1 MYKLIITEKP
11 SVASAISAALGA
23 NVRGDGCI
31 HGSDLI
37 VSWCYGHLVELA
49 VPAAYDE
56 KLGKWRREDLP
67 ILPEPW
73 KTTVMRDKRQQ
84 FEILR
89 ALMQRADVGEVV
101 NACDAGREG
110 ELIFRL
116 VYEKAGCTKPVK
128 RLWLSSM
135 EPDEIRRAFRNMRPG
150 TDYDRLYAA
159 ALCRAK
165 ADWLVGMNATR
176 LMSLVYHRTLN
187 VGRVVSPT
195 LALLVERK
203 REIEEFKPETFFTV
217 AVNCGGVSLY
227 SERISDK
234 SEADALADICTGELH
249 VAKVE
254 RREKRENP
262 PSLYDLTTLQR
273 EANRELGF
281 TAQQTLDYL
290 QSLYEKRLV
299 TYPRTDSRFLTDGM
313 AATVPELVSVA
324 AKLLDVNAPARV
336 NAEQVCDSSKVTD
349 HHAIVPTPSAGSANL
364 AVLPEGEAAVLR
376 LVCFQLLSAV
386 AEPFVYAE
394 TTVEAEC
401 ACHTFKARGKA
412 VIDLGWHAYKGAPEW
427 TALPE
432 LAEGASLNID
442 AATVK
447 EGKTSP
453 PAVYTE
459 DTLLSA
465 MEHAGRAPAKPTGF
479 AGKGGAVERASFSP
493 EGGNERCVAC
503 DDAEAPSDAERRGLG
518 TPATRASTIEK
529 LVNGGFAAR
538 IKGKLVPTDTGAS
551 LVAVLPEALRSPLL
565 TAEWESRLKQIERG
579 ELDADTFLADIEHMV
594 SGLVSDYTPVAEA
607 SVLFPTG
614 RAVVGQCPRCGG
626 VVSEAKN
633 GYFCE
638 SLDCKFGLWR
648 DNKFLAAKRISLT
661 RALAAELLSKGRAH
675 LDEIYS
681 QRTDKYY
688 PGDLIL
694 HDNGERATY
703 YLSFKGG
710 KK

>member
-1 MYKLIITEKP
+1 MNTQTLIITEKP
-11 SVASAISAALGA
+11 SVARAIAAALGA

-31 HGSDLI
+31 HGNNLI
-37 VSWCYGHLVELA
+37 VSWCYGHLIELA
-49 VPAAYDE
+49 TPATYDE

-67 ILPEPW
+67 ILPEQW

-89 ALMQRADVGEVV
+89 GLMQRSDVGEVV

-116 VYEKAGCTKPVK
+116 VYEKGGCDKPMK

-135 EPDEIRRAFRNMRPG
+135 EPDEIRKAYANLRPG
-150 TDYDRLYAA
+150 AEYDNLYAA

-203 REIEEFKPETFFTV
+203 REIEEFQPETFYTV
-217 AVNCGGVSLY
+217 AVNCGGVSLS
-227 SERISDK
+227 SERINAHD
-234 SEADALADICTGELH
+234 EADALASACNGE
-249 VAKVE
+249 VRITRVE

-290 QSLYEKRLV
+290 QSLYEKRFV
-299 TYPRTDSRFLTDGM
+299 TYPRTDSRYLTDGM

-324 AKLLDVNAPARV
+324 AKLLDVDAPARV

-349 HHAIVPTPSAGSANL
+349 HHAVVPTASAASANL
-364 AVLPEGEAAVLR
+364 ATLPEGEASVLR
-376 LVCFQLLSAV
+376 LVCRQLLCAV
-386 AEPFVYAE
+386 SEPFTYAE

-401 ACHTFKARGKA
+401 GGHTFKARGKTI
-412 VIDLGWHAYKGAPEW
+412 IDLGWREYKSAPDW
-427 TALPE
+427 TPLPE
-432 LAEGASLNID
+432 LAEGASIRID

-447 EGKTSP
+447 EGKTTP
-453 PAVYTE
+453 PAAYTE
-459 DTLLSA
+459 DTLLAA
-465 MEHAGRAPAKPTGF
+465 MERAGAKDAP
-479 AGKGGAVERASFSP
+479 E
-493 EGGNERCVAC
+493 
-503 DDAEAPSDAERRGLG
+503 DAERSGLG
-518 TPATRASTIEK
+518 TPATRAATIEK
-529 LVNGGFAAR
+529 LVNGGFAER
-538 IKGKLVPTDTGAS
+538 VKGKLVPTDVGKS
-551 LVAVLPEALRSPLL
+551 LVTVLPDALRSPLL

-579 ELDADTFLADIEHMV
+579 ELDADAFIADIEHMV
-594 SGLVSDYTPVAEA
+594 SGLVSDYVPIAEA

-648 DNKFLAAKRISLT
+648 DNKFLSAKRISLT
-661 RALAAELLSKGRAH
+661 RTLAAELLSKGRAH

-710 KK
+710 KS

>member
-1 MYKLIITEKP
+1 MNTQTLIITEKP
-11 SVASAISAALGA
+11 SVARAIAAALGA

-31 HGSDLI
+31 HGNNLI

-56 KLGKWRREDLP
+56 KLSKWRREDLP

-73 KTTVMRDKRQQ
+73 KISVMRDKRTQ

-89 ALMQRADVGEVV
+89 GLMQRTDVGEVV

-116 VYEKAGCTKPVK
+116 VYEKAGCTKSVK

-135 EPDEIRRAFRNMRPG
+135 EPDEIRKAYANMRPG
-150 TDYDRLYAA
+150 AEYDNLYAA

-195 LALLVERK
+195 LSLLVERK
-203 REIEEFKPETFFTV
+203 REIEEFKPETFYTV
-217 AVNCGGVSLY
+217 AVNCGGVSLS

-262 PSLYDLTTLQR
+262 PALYDLTTLQR

-290 QSLYEKRLV
+290 QALYEKRLV

-313 AATVPELVSVA
+313 VAMVPELVSA
-324 AKLLDVNAPARV
+324 TAKLLDVEAPATV
-336 NAEQVCDSSKVTD
+336 NAAQVGDSSRVTD
-349 HHAIVPTPSAGSANL
+349 HHAVVPTASAASANL
-364 AVLPEGEAAVLR
+364 ATLPEGEAAVLR
-376 LVCFQLLSAV
+376 LVCRQLLRAV
-386 AEPFVYAE
+386 SEPFTYAE
-394 TTVEAEC
+394 TMVEAEC
-401 ACHTFKARGKA
+401 GGHTFRTRGKTI
-412 VIDLGWHAYKGAPEW
+412 IDLGWREYKGAPEW
-427 TALPE
+427 SPLPE
-432 LAEGASLNID
+432 FTEGASIKID

-453 PAVYTE
+453 PAAYTE

-465 MEHAGRAPAKPTGF
+465 MENAGAKE
-479 AGKGGAVERASFSP
+479 V
-493 EGGNERCVAC
+493 
-503 DDAEAPSDAERRGLG
+503 PSDAERHGLG
-518 TPATRASTIEK
+518 TPATRAATIEK
-529 LVNGGFAAR
+529 LVNGGFAER
-538 IKGKLVPTDTGAS
+538 VKGKLIPTSAGTS
-551 LVAVLPEALRSPLL
+551 LVTVLPEALRSPLL
-565 TAEWESRLKQIERG
+565 TAEWECRLEQIERG
-579 ELDADTFLADIEHMV
+579 ELDADSFISDIEHMV
-594 SGLVSDYTPVAEA
+594 SGLVSDYMPVAEA
-607 SVLFPTG
+607 SILFPTG
-614 RAVVGQCPRCGG
+614 REVVGKCPRCGG
-626 VVSEAKN
+626 VVSEAKS

-661 RALAAELLSKGRAH
+661 RALATELLDKGRAH

-681 QRTDKYY
+681 QRMDKYY

-694 HDNGERATY
+694 HDDGERPTY

>member
-1 MYKLIITEKP
+1 MNTKTLIITEKP
-11 SVASAISAALGA
+11 SAARAIAAALGA

-31 HGSDLI
+31 HGGNLI
-37 VSWCYGHLVELA
+37 VSWCCGHLIELA
-49 VPAAYDE
+49 TPAAYDE
-56 KLGKWRREDLP
+56 SLGKWRREDLP
-67 ILPEPW
+67 ILPDPW
-73 KTTVMRDKRQQ
+73 KTSVMRDKRTQ

-89 ALMQRADVGEVV
+89 GLMQRKDVGEVV

-116 VYEKAGCTKPVK
+116 VYETAGCNKPVK

-135 EPDEIRRAFRNMRPG
+135 ELDEIRRAYANMRPG
-150 TDYDRLYAA
+150 AEYDNLYAA

-195 LALLVERK
+195 LSLLVERK
-203 REIEEFKPETFFTV
+203 REIEEFKPETFYTV
-217 AVNCGGVSLY
+217 AVNCGGVSLS

-262 PSLYDLTTLQR
+262 PALYDLTTLQR

-290 QSLYEKRLV
+290 QALYEKRLV
-299 TYPRTDSRFLTDGM
+299 TYPRTDSSYLTDGM
-313 AATVPELVSVA
+313 AAGVPELVCFAS
-324 AKLLDVNAPARV
+324 KLLDVDVPASINAA
-336 NAEQVCDSSKVTD
+336 QVCDSSKVTD
-349 HHAIVPTPSAGSANL
+349 HHAVVPTQSAANVNISA
-364 AVLPEGEAAVLR
+364 LPEGEAVVMR
-376 LVCFQLLSAV
+376 LVCRQLLCAVSA
-386 AEPFVYAE
+386 PFTYAE
-394 TTVEAEC
+394 TTVEAEY
-401 ACHTFKARGKA
+401 AGHTFKARGKTI
-412 VIDLGWHAYKGAPEW
+412 IDLGWREYKGAPEW
-427 TALPE
+427 SPLPE
-432 LAEGASLNID
+432 FTEGASIKID

-453 PAVYTE
+453 PAAYTE

-465 MEHAGRAPAKPTGF
+465 MENAGAKE
-479 AGKGGAVERASFSP
+479 V
-493 EGGNERCVAC
+493 
-503 DDAEAPSDAERRGLG
+503 PSDAERHGLG
-518 TPATRASTIEK
+518 TPATRAATIEK
-529 LVNGGFAAR
+529 LVNGGFAER
-538 IKGKLVPTDTGAS
+538 VKGKLIPTSAGTS
-551 LVAVLPEALRSPLL
+551 LVTVLPEALRSPLL
-565 TAEWESRLKQIERG
+565 TAEWECRLEQIERG
-579 ELDADTFLADIEHMV
+579 ELDAETFLADIEHMV

-614 RAVVGQCPRCGG
+614 RTVVGKCPRCGG

-661 RALAAELLSKGRAH
+661 RLLATELLDKGRVH

-681 QRTDKYY
+681 QRMDKYY

-694 HDNGERATY
+694 HDDGERPTY
-703 YLSFKGG
+703 YLSFRGG

>member
-1 MYKLIITEKP
+1 MNTHTLIITEKP
-11 SVASAISAALGA
+11 SVARAIAAALGA

-31 HGSDLI
+31 HGNNLI
-37 VSWCYGHLVELA
+37 VSWCYGHLIELA
-49 VPAAYDE
+49 TPAAYDE
-56 KLGKWRREDLP
+56 KLAKWRREDLP
-67 ILPEPW
+67 ILPNPW
-73 KTTVMRDKRQQ
+73 QTVVMRDKRQQ

-89 ALMQRADVGEVV
+89 GLMQRKDVGEVV

-116 VYEKAGCTKPVK
+116 VYEKAGCIKPVK
-128 RLWLSSM
+128 RLWLRSM
-135 EPDEIRRAFRNMRPG
+135 EPAEIRRAYENMRPG
-150 TDYDRLYAA
+150 EEYDRLYAA

-195 LALLVERK
+195 LALLVERE
-203 REIEEFKPETFFTV
+203 REIEEFQPETFYTV
-217 AVNCGGVSLY
+217 ALNCGGVSLS

-234 SEADALADICTGELH
+234 SEADILAGVCNGE
-249 VAKVE
+249 VRITKVE

-262 PSLYDLTTLQR
+262 PALYDLTTLQR
-273 EANRELGF
+273 GANRELGF

-290 QSLYEKRLV
+290 QSLYEKRIV
-299 TYPRTDSRFLTDGM
+299 TYPRTDSRYLTDGM
-313 AATVPELVSVA
+313 AAAVPELVSVA
-324 AKLLDVNAPARV
+324 AKLLDVEVPATV
-336 NAEQVCDSSKVTD
+336 NATQVCDSSRVTD
-349 HHAIVPTPSAGSANL
+349 HHAVVPTASAGSANL
-364 AVLPEGEAAVLR
+364 AALPAGEAAVLR
-376 LVCFQLLSAV
+376 LICRQLLCAV
-386 AEPFVYAE
+386 SEPFTYAE
-394 TTVEAEC
+394 TTIEAEC
-401 ACHTFKARGKA
+401 GGHTFKARGKTI
-412 VIDLGWHAYKGAPEW
+412 IDLGWRAYKGAPDW
-427 TALPE
+427 TPLSD
-432 LAEGASLNID
+432 LSEGANVAITS
-442 AATVK
+442 ATVK

-453 PAVYTE
+453 PAAFTE

-465 MEHAGRAPAKPTGF
+465 MEHAGAKEAPA
-479 AGKGGAVERASFSP
+479 
-493 EGGNERCVAC
+493 
-503 DDAEAPSDAERRGLG
+503 DAERRGLG
-518 TPATRASTIEK
+518 TPATRAATIEK
-529 LVNGGFAAR
+529 LVNGGFAER
-538 IKGKLVPTDTGAS
+538 VKGKLVPTDTGAS
-551 LVAVLPEALRSPLL
+551 LVTVLPEALRSPLL

-594 SGLVSDYTPVAEA
+594 SGLVSGYRPIAEA

-614 RAVVGQCPRCGG
+614 SEVVGKCPRCGG
-626 VVSEAKN
+626 VVSEAKS

-638 SLDCKFGLWR
+638 GLDCKFGLWR

-661 RALAAELLSKGRAH
+661 RPLATELLDKGRAH

-681 QRTDKYY
+681 QRMDKYY

-694 HDNGERATY
+694 HDDGERATY

>member
-1 MYKLIITEKP
+1 MNTQTLIITEKP
-11 SVASAISAALGA
+11 SVARAIAAALGA

-31 HGSDLI
+31 HGNNLI

-56 KLGKWRREDLP
+56 KLSKWRREDLP

-73 KTTVMRDKRQQ
+73 KISVMRDKRTQ

-89 ALMQRADVGEVV
+89 GLMQRTDVGEVV

-116 VYEKAGCTKPVK
+116 VYEKAGCTKSVK

-135 EPDEIRRAFRNMRPG
+135 EPDEIRKAYANMRPG
-150 TDYDRLYAA
+150 AEYDNLYAA

-195 LALLVERK
+195 LSLLVERK
-203 REIEEFKPETFFTV
+203 REIEEFKPETFYT
-217 AVNCGGVSLY
+217 AALNCGGVSL
-227 SERISDK
+227 SSDRIAEK
-234 SEADALADICTGELH
+234 AEADILAGVCTGEVH
-249 VAKVE
+249 ITRVE

-262 PSLYDLTTLQR
+262 PALYDLTTLQR
-273 EANRELGF
+273 EANRELDF

-313 AATVPELVSVA
+313 AAGVSELVSVA
-324 AKLLDVNAPARV
+324 AKLLDVDAPVSV

-349 HHAIVPTPSAGSANL
+349 HHAVVPTASTANTSLGS
-364 AVLPEGEAAVLR
+364 LPEGEAAVLR
-376 LVCFQLLSAV
+376 LVCRQLLCAVSA
-386 AEPFVYAE
+386 PFIYAE

-401 ACHTFKARGKA
+401 SGHTFRTRGKTT
-412 VIDLGWHAYKGAPEW
+412 IDLGWRAYKSTPDW
-427 TALPE
+427 TPLPDF
-432 LAEGASLNID
+432 AEGVSVAVTS
-442 AATVK
+442 ATIK
-447 EGKTSP
+447 EGKTTP

-459 DTLLSA
+459 DTLLAA
-465 MEHAGRAPAKPTGF
+465 MERAGAKDAP
-479 AGKGGAVERASFSP
+479 E
-493 EGGNERCVAC
+493 
-503 DDAEAPSDAERRGLG
+503 DAELRGLG
-518 TPATRASTIEK
+518 TPATRAATIEK
-529 LVNGGFAAR
+529 LVNGGFAER
-538 IKGKLVPTDTGAS
+538 VKGKLVPTDTGAS
-551 LVAVLPEALRSPLL
+551 LVTVLPDALRSPLL

-579 ELDADTFLADIEHMV
+579 ELDADSFISDIEHTV

-614 RAVVGQCPRCGG
+614 REVVGKCPRCGG
-626 VVSEAKN
+626 VVSEAKS

-638 SLDCKFGLWR
+638 GLDCKFGLWR

-661 RALAAELLSKGRAH
+661 RPLAAELLGKGRAH
-675 LDEIYS
+675 IDEIYS
-681 QRTDKYY
+681 QRMDKYY

-694 HDNGERATY
+694 HDDGERPTY

>member
-11 SVASAISAALGA
+11 AAARAIASALGA

-31 HGSDLI
+31 HGGGLI
-37 VSWCYGHLVELA
+37 VSWCCGHLVELA
-49 VPAAYDE
+49 TPAAYDE
-56 KLGKWRREDLP
+56 KLARWRREDLP
-67 ILPEPW
+67 IVPETW
-73 KTTVMRDKRQQ
+73 KTGVLRDKYKQ
-84 FEILR
+84 FETLR
-89 ALMQRADVGEVV
+89 GLMQRADVGEVV

-116 VYEKAGCTKPVK
+116 VYEKAGCNKPVK

-135 EPDEIRRAFRNMRPG
+135 EPDEIRRAYANMRPG
-150 TDYDRLYAA
+150 AEYDNLYAA

-176 LMSLVYHRTLN
+176 LLSLVYHRTLN

-203 REIEEFKPETFFTV
+203 REIEDFQPETFYTV
-217 AVNCGGVSLY
+217 AVNCGGVLLS
-227 SERISDK
+227 SERITDK
-234 SEADALADICTGELH
+234 DEANALAANCTGEARIIRVGH
-249 VAKVE
+249 
-254 RREKRENP
+254 EKCSKRAPE
-262 PSLYDLTTLQR
+262 LYDLTTLQR

-290 QSLYEKRLV
+290 QALYEKRLV
-299 TYPRTDSRFLTDGM
+299 TYPRTDSRYLTDGM
-313 AATVPELVSVA
+313 AAGVSELVSVA
-324 AKLLDVNAPARV
+324 AKLLDVEAPASI
-336 NAEQVCDSSKVTD
+336 NAEQVCDSSRVTD

-364 AVLPEGEAAVLR
+364 AVLPKGEAAVLR

-412 VIDLGWHAYKGAPEW
+412 VIDLGWRTYKGAPEW
-427 TALPE
+427 MPLPG
-432 LAEGASLNID
+432 LSEGASLSID

-447 EGKTSP
+447 EGKTTP
-453 PAVYTE
+453 PAAFTE
-459 DTLLSA
+459 DTLLAA
-465 MEHAGRAPAKPTGF
+465 MEHAGAKKTPADT
-479 AGKGGAVERASFSP
+479 EHH
-493 EGGNERCVAC
+493 
-503 DDAEAPSDAERRGLG
+503 GLG

-529 LVNGGFAAR
+529 LVNGGFAER
-538 IKGKLVPTDTGAS
+538 VKGKLVPTDTGAS
-551 LVAVLPEALRSPLL
+551 LVTVLPEALRSPLL

-594 SGLVSDYTPVAEA
+594 SGLVSDYTSVAEA

-661 RALAAELLSKGRAH
+661 RALATELLDKGRAH

-681 QRTDKYY
+681 QRMDKYY

-694 HDNGERATY
+694 HDDGERATY

>member
-1 MYKLIITEKP
+1 M
-11 SVASAISAALGA
+11 
-23 NVRGDGCI
+23 
-31 HGSDLI
+31 
-37 VSWCYGHLVELA
+37 
-49 VPAAYDE
+49 PAAYDE

-67 ILPEPW
+67 ILPEQW

-89 ALMQRADVGEVV
+89 GLMQRSDVGEVV

-116 VYEKAGCTKPVK
+116 VYEKAGCNKPVK

-135 EPDEIRRAFRNMRPG
+135 EPDEIRKAYANMRPG
-150 TDYDRLYAA
+150 AEYDNLYAA

-195 LALLVERK
+195 LSLLVERK
-203 REIEEFKPETFFTV
+203 REIEEFKPETFYTV
-217 AVNCGGVSLY
+217 AANCGGVLLS
-227 SERISDK
+227 SERIADK
-234 SEADALADICTGELH
+234 SEAEALANDCTGEAH
-249 VAKVE
+249 IIRVGH
-254 RREKRENP
+254 EKCSKRAPE
-262 PSLYDLTTLQR
+262 LYDLTTLQR

-290 QSLYEKRLV
+290 QALYEKRLV
-299 TYPRTDSRFLTDGM
+299 TYPRTDSRYLTDGM

-324 AKLLDVNAPARV
+324 ARLLEVEAPV
-336 NAEQVCDSSKVTD
+336 DINAEQVCDSSKVTD
-349 HHAIVPTPSAGSANL
+349 HHAVVPTQSAANVNLSA
-364 AVLPEGEAAVLR
+364 LPEGEAAVLR
-376 LVCFQLLSAV
+376 LVCRQLLCAVSA
-386 AEPFVYAE
+386 PFTYAE

-401 ACHTFKARGKA
+401 GGHTFKARGKTI
-412 VIDLGWHAYKGAPEW
+412 IDLGWREYKGAPEW
-427 TALPE
+427 TPLPE
-432 LAEGASLNID
+432 LVEGENIAITT
-442 AATVK
+442 AAVR
-447 EGKTSP
+447 EGKTTP
-453 PAVYTE
+453 PAAFTE

-465 MEHAGRAPAKPTGF
+465 MERAGAKETPA
-479 AGKGGAVERASFSP
+479 
-493 EGGNERCVAC
+493 
-503 DDAEAPSDAERRGLG
+503 DAERRGLG
-518 TPATRASTIEK
+518 TPATRAATIEK
-529 LVNGGFAAR
+529 LVNGGFAER
-538 IKGKLVPTDTGAS
+538 VKGKLVPTDTGAS
-551 LVAVLPEALRSPLL
+551 LVTVLPDALRSPLL

-579 ELDADTFLADIEHMV
+579 ELDAETFLADIEHMV

-614 RAVVGQCPRCGG
+614 RTVVGKCPRCGG
-626 VVSEAKN
+626 VVSRGKERLLLR
-633 GYFCE
+633 G
-638 SLDCKFGLWR
+638 SGLQVR
-648 DNKFLAAKRISLT
+648 PVAGQQVPRRQTYKPHAPLAT
-661 RALAAELLSKGRAH
+661 ELLDKGRAH

-681 QRTDKYY
+681 QRMDKYY

-694 HDNGERATY
+694 HDDGERATY

>member
-1 MYKLIITEKP
+1 MNTQTLIITEKP
-11 SVASAISAALGA
+11 SVARVIAAALGA

-31 HGSDLI
+31 HGNNLI

-56 KLGKWRREDLP
+56 KLGKWRRDDLP
-67 ILPEPW
+67 ILPDPW
-73 KTTVMRDKRQQ
+73 KTSVMRDKRAQ

-89 ALMQRADVGEVV
+89 GLMQRRDVGEVV

-116 VYEKAGCTKPVK
+116 VYEKAGCIKPMK

-135 EPDEIRRAFRNMRPG
+135 ELDEIRRAYENMRPG
-150 TDYDRLYAA
+150 AEYDRLYVA

-203 REIEEFKPETFFTV
+203 REIEDFQPETFYTV
-217 AVNCGGVSLY
+217 AVNCGGVSLS

-254 RREKRENP
+254 CREKRENP
-262 PSLYDLTTLQR
+262 SALYDLTTLQR
-273 EANRELGF
+273 EANRELDF

-299 TYPRTDSRFLTDGM
+299 TYPRTDSRYLTDGM
-313 AATVPELVSVA
+313 AATVPELVIVA
-324 AKLLDVNAPARV
+324 AKLLDVNTPASV

-349 HHAIVPTPSAGSANL
+349 HHAVVPTASAASANV
-364 AVLPEGEAAVLR
+364 ATLPEGEAAVLR
-376 LVCFQLLSAV
+376 LVCRQLLCAV
-386 AEPFVYAE
+386 SEAFTYAE
-394 TTVEAEC
+394 TMVEAEC
-401 ACHTFKARGKA
+401 SGHTFKARGKTI
-412 VIDLGWHAYKGAPEW
+412 IDLGWRAYKSAPDW
-427 TALPE
+427 TPLPE
-432 LAEGASLNID
+432 LAEGASIRID

-447 EGKTSP
+447 EDKTTP
-453 PAVYTE
+453 PAAYTE
-459 DTLLSA
+459 GTLLAA
-465 MEHAGRAPAKPTGF
+465 MERAGAKDAP
-479 AGKGGAVERASFSP
+479 E
-493 EGGNERCVAC
+493 
-503 DDAEAPSDAERRGLG
+503 DAERSGLG
-518 TPATRASTIEK
+518 TPATRAATIEK
-529 LVNGGFAAR
+529 LVNGGFAER
-538 IKGKLVPTDTGAS
+538 VKGKLVPTDTGAS
-551 LVAVLPEALRSPLL
+551 LVTVLPDALRSPLL
-565 TAEWESRLKQIERG
+565 TAEWEHRLKQIERG

-594 SGLVSDYTPVAEA
+594 SGLVADYAPVAEA
-607 SVLFPTG
+607 SILFPTG
-614 RAVVGQCPRCGG
+614 RAVVGKCPRCGG

-638 SLDCKFGLWR
+638 GLDCKFGLWR

-661 RALAAELLSKGRAH
+661 RSLATELLENGRVH

-681 QRTDKYY
+681 QRTDKCY

-694 HDNGERATY
+694 HDDVERATY

>member
-1 MYKLIITEKP
+1 MNTQTLIITEKP
-11 SVASAISAALGA
+11 SVARAIAAALGA

-31 HGSDLI
+31 HGGGLI

-49 VPAAYDE
+49 TPAAYDE
-56 KLGKWRREDLP
+56 KLAKWRREDLP
-67 ILPEPW
+67 IVPETW
-73 KTTVMRDKRQQ
+73 RTGVLRDKYKQ
-84 FEILR
+84 FETLR
-89 ALMQRADVGEVV
+89 GLMQRGDVDEVV

-116 VYEKAGCTKPVK
+116 VYEKADCTKPVK

-135 EPDEIRRAFRNMRPG
+135 EPDEIRKAYDSMRPG
-150 TDYDRLYAA
+150 EDYDLLYAA
-159 ALCRAK
+159 ALCRTK

-176 LMSLVYHRTLN
+176 LLSLVYHRTLN

-195 LALLVERK
+195 LAMLVERK
-203 REIEEFKPETFFTV
+203 REIEEFKPETFYTV
-217 AVNCGGVSLY
+217 AVNCGGVSIY

-254 RREKRENP
+254 RREKRESP
-262 PSLYDLTTLQR
+262 PALYDLTTLQR

-290 QSLYEKRLV
+290 QSLYEKCLV

-313 AATVPELVSVA
+313 AATVPGLVNVA
-324 AKLLDVNAPARV
+324 AKLLDVEAPASI
-336 NAEQVCDSSKVTD
+336 NAEHVCDSSKVTD
-349 HHAIVPTPSAGSANL
+349 HHAVVPTASAASANL
-364 AVLPEGEAAVLR
+364 ATLPEGEAAVLR
-376 LVCFQLLSAV
+376 LVCRQLLCAV
-386 AEPFVYAE
+386 SESFTYAE
-394 TTVEAEC
+394 TTIEAEC
-401 ACHTFKARGKA
+401 AGRTFRTRGKTI
-412 VIDLGWHAYKGAPEW
+412 IDLGWRAYKGAHEW
-427 TALPE
+427 TPLPDF
-432 LAEGASLNID
+432 AEGASIRID

-453 PAVYTE
+453 PAAYTE

-465 MEHAGRAPAKPTGF
+465 MEHAGAK
-479 AGKGGAVERASFSP
+479 
-493 EGGNERCVAC
+493 
-503 DDAEAPSDAERRGLG
+503 EAPPDAERRGLG
-518 TPATRASTIEK
+518 TPATRAATIEK
-529 LVNGGFAAR
+529 LVNGGFAER
-538 IKGKLVPTDTGAS
+538 VKGKLVPTDVGKS
-551 LVAVLPEALRSPLL
+551 LVTVLPDALRSPLL
-565 TAEWESRLKQIERG
+565 TAEWESRLKRIELG

-594 SGLVSDYTPVAEA
+594 SGLISDYVPVAEA

-614 RAVVGQCPRCGG
+614 RAVVGKCPRCGG

-638 SLDCKFGLWR
+638 GLDCKFGLWR

-661 RALAAELLSKGRAH
+661 RSLATELLEKGRVH

-681 QRTDKYY
+681 QRMDKYY

-694 HDNGERATY
+694 HDDGEHARY
-703 YLSFKGG
+703 FLSFRGG

>member
-1 MYKLIITEKP
+1 MNTQTLIITEKP
-11 SVASAISAALGA
+11 SVARAIAAALGA

-31 HGSDLI
+31 HGNNLI

-49 VPAAYDE
+49 VPTAYDE
-56 KLGKWRREDLP
+56 KLAKWRREDLP
-67 ILPEPW
+67 ILPNPW
-73 KTTVMRDKRQQ
+73 QTVVMRDKRQQ

-89 ALMQRADVGEVV
+89 GLMQRKDVGEVV

-116 VYEKAGCTKPVK
+116 VYEKAGCNKPVK

-135 EPDEIRRAFRNMRPG
+135 EPDEIRRAYENMRPG
-150 TDYDRLYAA
+150 EEYDRLYAA

-195 LALLVERK
+195 LSLLVERE
-203 REIEEFKPETFFTV
+203 REIEEFKPETFYTV
-217 AVNCGGVSLY
+217 ALNCGGVSLS
-227 SERISDK
+227 SERINAHD
-234 SEADALADICTGELH
+234 EADALASACNGE
-249 VAKVE
+249 VRITRVE

-299 TYPRTDSRFLTDGM
+299 TYPRTDSRHLTDGM

-324 AKLLDVNAPARV
+324 AKLLDVDAPVSV

-349 HHAIVPTPSAGSANL
+349 HHAVVPTASTANTSLGS
-364 AVLPEGEAAVLR
+364 LPEGEAAVLR
-376 LVCFQLLSAV
+376 LVCRQLLCAVSA
-386 AEPFVYAE
+386 PFIYAE

-401 ACHTFKARGKA
+401 SGHTLRTRGKTI
-412 VIDLGWHAYKGAPEW
+412 IDLGWCAYKGAPEW
-427 TALPE
+427 TPLPDF
-432 LAEGASLNID
+432 AEGVSVAVTS
-442 AATVK
+442 ATIK
-447 EGKTSP
+447 EGKTTP

-459 DTLLSA
+459 DTLLAA
-465 MEHAGRAPAKPTGF
+465 MERAGAKDAP
-479 AGKGGAVERASFSP
+479 E
-493 EGGNERCVAC
+493 
-503 DDAEAPSDAERRGLG
+503 DAELRGLG
-518 TPATRASTIEK
+518 TPATRAATIEK
-529 LVNGGFAAR
+529 LVNGGFAER
-538 IKGKLVPTDTGAS
+538 VKGKLVPTDTGAS
-551 LVAVLPEALRSPLL
+551 LVTVLPEALRSPLL

-579 ELDADTFLADIEHMV
+579 ELDADTFLADIEHTV

-614 RAVVGQCPRCGG
+614 REVVGKCPRCGG

-638 SLDCKFGLWR
+638 GLDCKFGLWR

-661 RALAAELLSKGRAH
+661 RALATELLNKGRAH

-681 QRTDKYY
+681 QRMDKYY

-694 HDNGERATY
+694 HDDGERATY

>member
-1 MYKLIITEKP
+1 MNTQNLIITEKP
-11 SVASAISAALGA
+11 SVARAIAAALGA

-31 HGSDLI
+31 HGNNLI
-37 VSWCYGHLVELA
+37 VSWCYGHLIELA
-49 VPAAYDE
+49 APASYDE
-56 KLGKWRREDLP
+56 KLTKWRREDLP
-67 ILPEPW
+67 ILPNPW
-73 KTTVMRDKRQQ
+73 QTVAMRDKRQQ
-84 FEILR
+84 FDVLR
-89 ALMQRADVGEVV
+89 GLMQRKDVGEVV

-116 VYEKAGCTKPVK
+116 VYEKAGCAKPVK

-135 EPDEIRRAFRNMRPG
+135 EPDEIRKAFGNLRPG
-150 TDYDRLYAA
+150 AEYDRLYAA

-203 REIEEFKPETFFTV
+203 REIEEFKPETFYTV
-217 AVNCGGVSLY
+217 AVNCGGVLLS

-234 SEADALADICTGELH
+234 TEADALADACTDEVH
-249 VAKVE
+249 ITNIE
-254 RREKRENP
+254 RKEKHENP
-262 PSLYDLTTLQR
+262 PTLYDLTTLQR

-299 TYPRTDSRFLTDGM
+299 TYPRTDSRYLTDGM

-324 AKLLDVNAPARV
+324 AKLLDVNTPVSV

-349 HHAIVPTPSAGSANL
+349 HHAVVPTASAASANL
-364 AVLPEGEAAVLR
+364 AALPEGEAAVLR
-376 LVCFQLLSAV
+376 LVCCQLLCAV
-386 AEPFVYAE
+386 SEPFTYAE
-394 TTVEAEC
+394 TTVKAEC
-401 ACHTFKARGKA
+401 SGHTFRTRGKTI
-412 VIDLGWHAYKGAPEW
+412 IDLGWRAYKGAPEW
-427 TALPE
+427 TSLPDF
-432 LAEGASLNID
+432 AEGASVAITS
-442 AATVK
+442 AMVK

-453 PAVYTE
+453 PAAYTE
-459 DTLLSA
+459 DMLLSA
-465 MEHAGRAPAKPTGF
+465 MEHAGAK
-479 AGKGGAVERASFSP
+479 
-493 EGGNERCVAC
+493 
-503 DDAEAPSDAERRGLG
+503 EAPSDAERRGLG
-518 TPATRASTIEK
+518 TPATRAATIEK
-529 LVNGGFAAR
+529 LVNGGLAER
-538 IKGKLVPTDTGAS
+538 VKGKLVPTDVGKS
-551 LVAVLPEALRSPLL
+551 LVTVLPEALRSPLL

-579 ELDADTFLADIEHMV
+579 ELDANTFLADIEHMV
-594 SGLVSDYTPVAEA
+594 SGLVAGYRPVAEA
-607 SVLFPTG
+607 SALFPTG
-614 RAVVGQCPRCGG
+614 REVVGKCPRCGG
-626 VVSEAKN
+626 VVSEAKS

-638 SLDCKFGLWR
+638 GLDCKFGLWR

-661 RALAAELLSKGRAH
+661 RDLATELLSKGRAH

-681 QRTDKYY
+681 QRMDKYY

-694 HDNGERATY
+694 HDDGEHARY
-703 YLSFKGG
+703 FLSFRSG

>member
-1 MYKLIITEKP
+1 MKTKTLIITEKP

-31 HGSDLI
+31 HGGNLI
-37 VSWCYGHLVELA
+37 ISWCYGHLVELA

-73 KTTVMRDKRQQ
+73 KISVMRDKRQQ

-89 ALMQRADVGEVV
+89 GLMQRTDVGEVV

-116 VYEKAGCTKPVK
+116 VYEKAGCTRLVK

-135 EPDEIRRAFRNMRPG
+135 EPDEIRKAYANMRPG
-150 TDYDRLYAA
+150 AEYDNLYAA

-195 LALLVERK
+195 LSMLVERK
-203 REIEEFKPETFFTV
+203 REIEDFTPETFYTV
-217 AVNCGGVSLY
+217 ALNCGGVSLS
-227 SERISDK
+227 SERINAHD
-234 SEADALADICTGELH
+234 EADALAGACNSEVRITR
-249 VAKVE
+249 VE
-254 RREKRENP
+254 RREKRENLP
-262 PSLYDLTTLQR
+262 ALYDLTTLQR
-273 EANRELGF
+273 EANRELDF

-299 TYPRTDSRFLTDGM
+299 TYPRTDSRYLTDGM

-324 AKLLDVNAPARV
+324 AKLLDVDAPASV

-349 HHAIVPTPSAGSANL
+349 HHAVVPTASAASANL
-364 AVLPEGEAAVLR
+364 AALPEGEAAVLR
-376 LVCFQLLSAV
+376 LVCCQLLCAV
-386 AEPFVYAE
+386 SGPFIYAE

-401 ACHTFKARGKA
+401 GGHTFKAKGKA
-412 VIDLGWHAYKGAPEW
+412 VIDLGWRTYKGAPEW
-427 TALPE
+427 MPLPG
-432 LAEGASLNID
+432 LSEGASLSID

-453 PAVYTE
+453 PTAYTE
-459 DTLLSA
+459 DTLLAA
-465 MEHAGRAPAKPTGF
+465 MERAGAKDAP
-479 AGKGGAVERASFSP
+479 E
-493 EGGNERCVAC
+493 
-503 DDAEAPSDAERRGLG
+503 DAELRGLG
-518 TPATRASTIEK
+518 TPATRAATIEK
-529 LVNGGFAAR
+529 LVNGGFTER
-538 IKGKLVPTDTGAS
+538 VKGKLVPTDVGKS
-551 LVAVLPEALRSPLL
+551 LVTVLTDALRSPLL

-579 ELDADTFLADIEHMV
+579 ELDAETFLADIEHMV
-594 SGLVSDYTPVAEA
+594 SGHVSDYTPVAEA
-607 SVLFPTG
+607 SILFPTG
-614 RAVVGQCPRCGG
+614 RTVVGKCPRCGG

-638 SLDCKFGLWR
+638 GLDCKFGLWR

-661 RALAAELLSKGRAH
+661 RALATELLDKGRAH

-694 HDNGERATY
+694 HDDGERATY

>member
-1 MYKLIITEKP
+1 MRTRREASESWPLSFYNEKEKRILNTQTLIITEKP
-11 SVASAISAALGA
+11 SVARAIAFALGA

-31 HGSDLI
+31 HGNGLI

-67 ILPEPW
+67 ILPEQW
-73 KTTVMRDKRQQ
+73 KTTVMRDKRAQ
-84 FEILR
+84 FEVLCG
-89 ALMQRADVGEVV
+89 LMQRGDVVEVV

-116 VYEKAGCTKPVK
+116 VYEKAGCTKPMK
-128 RLWLSSM
+128 RFWLSSM
-135 EPDEIRRAFRNMRPG
+135 ETDEIRRAFENMRPG
-150 TDYDRLYAA
+150 AEYDRLYAA

-195 LALLVERK
+195 LALLVERE
-203 REIEEFKPETFFTV
+203 REIEEFQPETFYTV
-217 AVNCGGVSLY
+217 AVNCGGVSL
-227 SERISDK
+227 SGERILEK
-234 SEADALADICTGELH
+234 SEADALANACNGE
-249 VAKVE
+249 VRITRVE

-262 PSLYDLTTLQR
+262 PALYDLTTLQR

-313 AATVPELVSVA
+313 AATVPELVNVA

-349 HHAIVPTPSAGSANL
+349 HHAVVPTASAASANL
-364 AVLPEGEAAVLR
+364 AALPEGEAAVLR
-376 LVCFQLLSAV
+376 LVCRQLLCAASGS
-386 AEPFVYAE
+386 FTYAE

-401 ACHTFKARGKA
+401 GGHTFKAKGKA
-412 VIDLGWHAYKGAPEW
+412 VIDLGWRAYKGAPEW
-427 TALPE
+427 TPLPDF
-432 LAEGASLNID
+432 AEGASVAITS
-442 AATVK
+442 ATAK

-453 PAVYTE
+453 PAAYTE

-465 MEHAGRAPAKPTGF
+465 MEHAGAKDAP
-479 AGKGGAVERASFSP
+479 E
-493 EGGNERCVAC
+493 
-503 DDAEAPSDAERRGLG
+503 DAERRGLG
-518 TPATRASTIEK
+518 TPATRAATIEK
-529 LVNGGFAAR
+529 LVNGGFAER
-538 IKGKLVPTDTGAS
+538 VKGKLVPTDTGAS
-551 LVAVLPEALRSPLL
+551 LVTVLPEALRSPLL

-579 ELDADTFLADIEHMV
+579 ELDADSFISDIEHMV
-594 SGLVSDYTPVAEA
+594 NGLVSDYMPVAEA
-607 SVLFPTG
+607 SALFPTG
-614 RAVVGQCPRCGG
+614 REVVGKCPRCGG
-626 VVSEAKN
+626 VVSEAKS

-638 SLDCKFGLWR
+638 GLDCKFGLWR

-661 RALAAELLSKGRAH
+661 RALATELLDKGRAH

-681 QRTDKYY
+681 QRMDKYY

-694 HDNGERATY
+694 HDDGERARY
-703 YLSFKGG
+703 FLSFRGG

>member
-1 MYKLIITEKP
+1 MNTQTLIITEKP
-11 SVASAISAALGA
+11 SVARAIAAALGA

-31 HGSDLI
+31 HGNGLI
-37 VSWCYGHLVELA
+37 VSWCYGHLIELA
-49 VPAAYDE
+49 TPASYDE
-56 KLGKWRREDLP
+56 KLTKWRREDLP
-67 ILPEPW
+67 ILPDPW
-73 KTTVMRDKRQQ
+73 QTVVMRDKRQQ

-89 ALMQRADVGEVV
+89 GLMQRKDVGEVV
-101 NACDAGREG
+101 NACDAGCEG

-116 VYEKAGCTKPVK
+116 VYEKAGCNKPVK

-135 EPDEIRRAFRNMRPG
+135 EPDEICRAYENMRPG
-150 TDYDRLYAA
+150 EEYDRLYAA

-195 LALLVERK
+195 LSLLVERE
-203 REIEEFKPETFFTV
+203 REIEEFKPETFYTV
-217 AVNCGGVSLY
+217 AVNCGGVSLS
-227 SERISDK
+227 SERINAHD
-234 SEADALADICTGELH
+234 EAEALAGACNSEVRITR
-249 VAKVE
+249 VE

-262 PSLYDLTTLQR
+262 PALYDLTTLQR
-273 EANRELGF
+273 GANRELGF

-290 QSLYEKRLV
+290 QSLYEKRIV
-299 TYPRTDSRFLTDGM
+299 TYPRTDSRYLTDGM
-313 AATVPELVSVA
+313 AAAVPELVSVA
-324 AKLLDVNAPARV
+324 AKLLDVEVPATV
-336 NAEQVCDSSKVTD
+336 NATQVCDSSRVTD
-349 HHAIVPTPSAGSANL
+349 HHAVVPTASAGSANL
-364 AVLPEGEAAVLR
+364 AALPDGEAAVLR
-376 LVCFQLLSAV
+376 LICRQLLCAV
-386 AEPFVYAE
+386 SEPFTYAE
-394 TTVEAEC
+394 TTIEVEC
-401 ACHTFKARGKA
+401 GGHTFKARGKTI
-412 VIDLGWHAYKGAPEW
+412 IDLGWRAYKGAPDL
-427 TALPE
+427 TPLPE
-432 LAEGASLNID
+432 LTEGENVAITT
-442 AATVK
+442 AVVK

-453 PAVYTE
+453 PSAYTE

-465 MEHAGRAPAKPTGF
+465 MEHAGAK
-479 AGKGGAVERASFSP
+479 
-493 EGGNERCVAC
+493 
-503 DDAEAPSDAERRGLG
+503 EAPSDAERRGFG

-529 LVNGGFAAR
+529 LVTGGFAER

-551 LVAVLPEALRSPLL
+551 LVTVLPEALRSPLL

-614 RAVVGQCPRCGG
+614 RAVVGKCPRCGG
-626 VVSEAKN
+626 VVSEAKS

-638 SLDCKFGLWR
+638 GLDCKFGLWR

-661 RALAAELLSKGRAH
+661 RALATELLDKGRVH

-681 QRTDKYY
+681 QRMDKYY

-694 HDNGERATY
+694 HDDGERATY

>member
-1 MYKLIITEKP
+1 MKTKTLIITEKP

-31 HGSDLI
+31 HGGNLI
-37 VSWCYGHLVELA
+37 ISWCYGHLVELA

-67 ILPEPW
+67 ILPEQW

-89 ALMQRADVGEVV
+89 GLMQRADVGEVV

-116 VYEKAGCTKPVK
+116 VYEKAGCNKPVK

-135 EPDEIRRAFRNMRPG
+135 EPDEIRRAYANMRPG
-150 TDYDRLYAA
+150 AEYDNLYAA

-195 LALLVERK
+195 LSLLVERK
-203 REIEEFKPETFFTV
+203 REIEEFNPETFYTV
-217 AVNCGGVSLY
+217 AVNCGGVSLS
-227 SERISDK
+227 SERINAHD
-234 SEADALADICTGELH
+234 EADALASACNGE
-249 VAKVE
+249 VRITRVE

-290 QSLYEKRLV
+290 QSLYEKRFV
-299 TYPRTDSRFLTDGM
+299 TYPRTDSRYLTDGM

-324 AKLLDVNAPARV
+324 AKLLDVDTPARV

-349 HHAIVPTPSAGSANL
+349 HHAVVPTASAASANL
-364 AVLPEGEAAVLR
+364 AALPEGETAVLR
-376 LVCFQLLSAV
+376 LVCRQLLCAV
-386 AEPFVYAE
+386 SEPFTYAE

-401 ACHTFKARGKA
+401 GGHTFRTRGKTI
-412 VIDLGWHAYKGAPEW
+412 IDLGWRAYKGAPEW
-427 TALPE
+427 SPLSE
-432 LAEGASLNID
+432 LSEDASLAITS
-442 AATVK
+442 AMVK
-447 EGKTSP
+447 EGKTTP
-453 PAVYTE
+453 PAAYTE

-465 MEHAGRAPAKPTGF
+465 MEHAGAK
-479 AGKGGAVERASFSP
+479 
-493 EGGNERCVAC
+493 
-503 DDAEAPSDAERRGLG
+503 EAPSDAERRGLG
-518 TPATRASTIEK
+518 TPATRAATIEK
-529 LVNGGFAAR
+529 LVNGGFAER
-538 IKGKLVPTDTGAS
+538 VKGKLVPTDVGKS
-551 LVAVLPEALRSPLL
+551 LVTVLPDALRSPLL

-579 ELDADTFLADIEHMV
+579 ELDADAFIADIEHMV
-594 SGLVSDYTPVAEA
+594 SGLVSDYVPVAEA

-638 SLDCKFGLWR
+638 SLDCKFSLWR
-648 DNKFLAAKRISLT
+648 DNKFLSAKRISLT
-661 RALAAELLSKGRAH
+661 RTLAAELLSKGRAH

-710 KK
+710 KS

>member
-1 MYKLIITEKP
+1 MNTQNLIITEKP
-11 SVASAISAALGA
+11 SVARAIAAALGA
-23 NVRGDGCI
+23 NVRGDSCI
-31 HGSDLI
+31 HGNNLI

-49 VPAAYDE
+49 TPAAYDD
-56 KLGKWRREDLP
+56 KLSKWRREDLP
-67 ILPEPW
+67 ILPDPW
-73 KTTVMRDKRQQ
+73 KTSVMRDKRAQ
-84 FEILR
+84 FDVLR
-89 ALMQRADVGEVV
+89 GLMQRADVSEVV

-135 EPDEIRRAFRNMRPG
+135 EPDEIRKAYANLRPG
-150 TDYDRLYAA
+150 ADYDALYAA

-203 REIEEFKPETFFTV
+203 REIEDFTPETFYTV
-217 AVNCGGVSLY
+217 ALDCGGVLLS
-227 SERISDK
+227 SERITDK
-234 SEADALADICTGELH
+234 SEADALASACTGEIH
-249 VAKVE
+249 ITRVE
-254 RREKRENP
+254 RREKREKP
-262 PSLYDLTTLQR
+262 PALYDLTTLQR

-299 TYPRTDSRFLTDGM
+299 TYPRTDSRYLTDGM
-313 AATVPELVSVA
+313 AAMVPALVSVA
-324 AKLLDVNAPARV
+324 AKLLGAYTPASI
-336 NAEQVCDSSKVTD
+336 NAEQVCNSSRVTD
-349 HHAIVPTPSAGSANL
+349 HHAVVPTPSAASANL
-364 AVLPEGEAAVLR
+364 AALPDGESAVLR
-376 LVCFQLLSAV
+376 LVCRQFLCAV
-386 AEPFVYAE
+386 SMPFVYAE
-394 TTVEAEC
+394 TTVYAEC
-401 ACHTFKARGKA
+401 AGHTFKARGKA
-412 VIDLGWHAYKGAPEW
+412 IIDLGWRAHNGAPEW
-427 TALPE
+427 TPLPE

-442 AATVK
+442 AVTVK
-447 EGKTSP
+447 EGKTTP

-465 MEHAGRAPAKPTGF
+465 MEHAGAK
-479 AGKGGAVERASFSP
+479 
-493 EGGNERCVAC
+493 
-503 DDAEAPSDAERRGLG
+503 EAPSDAERRGLG
-518 TPATRASTIEK
+518 TPATRAATIEK
-529 LVNGGFAAR
+529 LVTGGFAER
-538 IKGKLVPTDTGAS
+538 VKGKLVPTSAGAS
-551 LVAVLPEALRSPLL
+551 LVTVLPDALRSPLL
-565 TAEWESRLKQIERG
+565 TAEWEHRLKQIERG

-594 SGLVSDYTPVAEA
+594 SGLVADYAPVAEA
-607 SVLFPTG
+607 SILFPTG
-614 RAVVGQCPRCGG
+614 RAVVGKCPRCGG

-638 SLDCKFGLWR
+638 GLDCKFGLWR

-661 RALAAELLSKGRAH
+661 RSLATELLEKGRVH

-681 QRTDKYY
+681 QRMDKYY

-694 HDNGERATY
+694 HDDGEHARY
-703 YLSFKGG
+703 FLSFRGG

>member
-1 MYKLIITEKP
+1 MPLYKLIITEKP

-67 ILPEPW
+67 IVSETW
-73 KTTVMRDKRQQ
+73 KTGVLRDKFKQ
-84 FEILR
+84 FETLR
-89 ALMQRADVGEVV
+89 GLMQRVDVDEVV

-135 EPDEIRRAFRNMRPG
+135 EPDEIRKAYQNLRPG
-150 TDYDRLYAA
+150 KDYDNLYAA

-195 LALLVERK
+195 LALLVERE
-203 REIEEFKPETFFTV
+203 REIEEFKPETFYTV
-217 AVNCGGVSLY
+217 AVNCGGVLLS

-234 SEADALADICTGELH
+234 TEADALADACTDEVH
-249 VAKVE
+249 ITNIE
-254 RREKRENP
+254 RKEKHENP
-262 PSLYDLTTLQR
+262 PTLYDLTTLQR

-299 TYPRTDSRFLTDGM
+299 TYPRTDSRYLTDGM
-313 AATVPELVSVA
+313 AARVPELCIIAS
-324 AKLLDVNAPARV
+324 KLLDADAPASVNADAI
-336 NAEQVCDSSKVTD
+336 CDSSRVTD
-349 HHAIVPTPSAGSANL
+349 HHAIVPTPSAGRANL
-364 AVLPEGEAAVLR
+364 AALPEGEAAILR
-376 LVCFQLLSAV
+376 LVCRRLLCAV
-386 AEPFVYAE
+386 SEPFIYVE
-394 TTVEAEC
+394 TEVEAEC
-401 ACHTFKARGKA
+401 SGHIFRAKGKS
-412 VIDLGWHAYKGAPEW
+412 VINLGWRAYTGAPDW

-432 LAEGASLNID
+432 FTEGTAMTIGD
-442 AATVK
+442 ATVK
-447 EGKTSP
+447 EGKTTP
-453 PAVYTE
+453 PAAFTE
-459 DTLLSA
+459 DTLLAA
-465 MEHAGRAPAKPTGF
+465 MEHAGAKETP
-479 AGKGGAVERASFSP
+479 V
-493 EGGNERCVAC
+493 
-503 DDAEAPSDAERRGLG
+503 DAERRGLG
-518 TPATRASTIEK
+518 TPATRAATIEK
-529 LVNGGFAAR
+529 LVTGGFAAR
-538 IKGKLVPTDTGAS
+538 VRGRLVPTGAGAS
-551 LVAVLPEALRSPLL
+551 LVTVLPDVLRSPLL
-565 TAEWESRLKQIERG
+565 TAEWEHRLKMVERG
-579 ELDADTFLADIEHMV
+579 ELDAGLFLNDIEHMV
-594 SGLVSDYTPVAEA
+594 RGLVANYQPVAEA
-607 SVLFPTG
+607 SILFPTG
-614 RAVVGQCPRCGG
+614 RVAVGKCPRCGG

-661 RALAAELLSKGRAH
+661 RALAAELLEKGRVH

-681 QRTDKYY
+681 QRMDKYY

-703 YLSFKGG
+703 YLSFRGG

>member
-1 MYKLIITEKP
+1 MNTQTLIITEKP
-11 SVASAISAALGA
+11 SVARAIAAALGA
-23 NVRGDGCI
+23 NVRGDVCI
-31 HGSDLI
+31 HGNNLI

-67 ILPEPW
+67 ILPEQW

-84 FEILR
+84 FEVLR
-89 ALMQRADVGEVV
+89 GLMQRKDVGEVV

-116 VYEKAGCTKPVK
+116 VYEKAGCTRPMK
-128 RLWLSSM
+128 RIWLSSM
-135 EPDEIRRAFRNMRPG
+135 EPDEIRRAFENMRPG
-150 TDYDRLYAA
+150 AEYDNLYAA

-176 LMSLVYHRTLN
+176 LMSLVYHRMLN

-195 LALLVERK
+195 LALLVERE
-203 REIEEFKPETFFTV
+203 REIEEFKPETFYTV
-217 AVNCGGVSLY
+217 AVNCGGVSLS
-227 SERISDK
+227 SERINARD
-234 SEADALADICTGELH
+234 EADALASACNGE
-249 VAKVE
+249 VRITKVE

-262 PSLYDLTTLQR
+262 PALYALTTLQR
-273 EANRELGF
+273 EVNRELDF

-299 TYPRTDSRFLTDGM
+299 TYPRTDSRYLTDGM
-313 AATVPELVSVA
+313 AATVPELVSIA
-324 AKLLDVNAPARV
+324 AKLLGTDAPTNV
-336 NAEQVCDSSKVTD
+336 NAEQVCDSSRVTD
-349 HHAIVPTPSAGSANL
+349 HHAVVPTPSAGSANL

-401 ACHTFKARGKA
+401 ACHTFKAKGKA
-412 VIDLGWHAYKGAPEW
+412 VIDLGWREYKGAPEW
-427 TALPE
+427 SPLPE
-432 LAEGASLNID
+432 FTEGASIKID

-447 EGKTSP
+447 EGKTTP

-459 DTLLSA
+459 DTLLAA
-465 MEHAGRAPAKPTGF
+465 MERADEK
-479 AGKGGAVERASFSP
+479 
-493 EGGNERCVAC
+493 
-503 DDAEAPSDAERRGLG
+503 DAPSDAERCGLG
-518 TPATRASTIEK
+518 TPATRAATIEK
-529 LVNGGFAAR
+529 LVNGGFAER
-538 IKGKLVPTDTGAS
+538 VKGKLVPTSAGAS
-551 LVAVLPEALRSPLL
+551 LVTVLPDALRSPLL
-565 TAEWESRLKQIERG
+565 TAEWEHRLKQIECG
-579 ELDADTFLADIEHMV
+579 ELDADAFIADIEHMV

-607 SVLFPTG
+607 SILFPTG
-614 RAVVGQCPRCGG
+614 RTVVGKCPRCGC

-661 RALAAELLSKGRAH
+661 RLLATELLDKGRVH

-681 QRTDKYY
+681 QRMDKYY

-694 HDNGERATY
+694 HDDGERATY

>member
-1 MYKLIITEKP
+1 MNTRTLIITEKP
-11 SVASAISAALGA
+11 SVARAIAAALGA

-31 HGSDLI
+31 HGNNLI
-37 VSWCYGHLVELA
+37 VSWCYGHLIELA
-49 VPAAYDE
+49 TPASYDE
-56 KLGKWRREDLP
+56 KLAKWRREDLP
-67 ILPEPW
+67 ILPDPW
-73 KTTVMRDKRQQ
+73 QTVIMRDKRQQ

-89 ALMQRADVGEVV
+89 GLMQRGDVVEVV

-116 VYEKAGCTKPVK
+116 VYEKAGCTKPMK

-135 EPDEIRRAFRNMRPG
+135 EPDEIRKAYANLRPG
-150 TDYDRLYAA
+150 AEYDNLYAA

-195 LALLVERK
+195 LSMLVERK
-203 REIEEFKPETFFTV
+203 REIEDFQPEAFYTV
-217 AVNCGGVSLY
+217 AVNCGGVSL
-227 SERISDK
+227 SGERILEK
-234 SEADALADICTGELH
+234 SEAEALANDCTGEAH
-249 VAKVE
+249 IIRVGH
-254 RREKRENP
+254 EKCSKRAPE
-262 PSLYDLTTLQR
+262 LYDLTTLQR

-299 TYPRTDSRFLTDGM
+299 TYPRADSRYLTDGM

-324 AKLLDVNAPARV
+324 AKLLDVEAPASI

-349 HHAIVPTPSAGSANL
+349 HHAVVPTASAVSTNLSA
-364 AVLPEGEAAVLR
+364 LPDGESAVLR
-376 LVCFQLLSAV
+376 LVCRQLLCAV
-386 AEPFVYAE
+386 SSPFTYAE

-401 ACHTFKARGKA
+401 GGHTFRTRGKTI
-412 VIDLGWHAYKGAPEW
+412 IDLGWRAYKGAPGW
-427 TALPE
+427 SPLPE
-432 LAEGASLNID
+432 LSEGASVAITS
-442 AATVK
+442 AMVK

-453 PAVYTE
+453 PAAYTE

-465 MEHAGRAPAKPTGF
+465 MEHAGAKEAPP
-479 AGKGGAVERASFSP
+479 
-493 EGGNERCVAC
+493 
-503 DDAEAPSDAERRGLG
+503 DAELRGLG
-518 TPATRASTIEK
+518 TPATRAATIEK
-529 LVNGGFAAR
+529 LVNGGFAER
-538 IKGKLVPTDTGAS
+538 GKGKLVPTDTGAS
-551 LVAVLPEALRSPLL
+551 LVTVLPDALRSPLL

-579 ELDADTFLADIEHMV
+579 ELDADAFIADIEHMV
-594 SGLVSDYTPVAEA
+594 SGLVSDYVPVAEA

-614 RAVVGQCPRCGG
+614 RAVVGKCPRCGC
-626 VVSEAKN
+626 VVSEAKS

-661 RALAAELLSKGRAH
+661 RPLAAELLGKGRAH

-681 QRTDKYY
+681 QRMDKYY

>member
-1 MYKLIITEKP
+1 MNTQTLIITEKP
-11 SVASAISAALGA
+11 SVARAIAAALGA
-23 NVRGDGCI
+23 NVRGDDCI
-31 HGSDLI
+31 HGNNLI
-37 VSWCYGHLVELA
+37 VSWCYGHLIELA
-49 VPAAYDE
+49 SPASYDE
-56 KLGKWRREDLP
+56 KLSKWRREDLP
-67 ILPEPW
+67 ILPNPW
-73 KTTVMRDKRQQ
+73 QTVVMRDKRQQ

-89 ALMQRADVGEVV
+89 GLMQRKDVGEVV

-116 VYEKAGCTKPVK
+116 VYEKAGCNKSVK

-135 EPDEIRRAFRNMRPG
+135 EPDEIRKAYANLRPG
-150 TDYDRLYAA
+150 AEYDNLYAA
-159 ALCRAK
+159 ALCRVK

-203 REIEEFKPETFFTV
+203 REIEEFQPETFYTV
-217 AVNCGGVSLY
+217 AVNCGGVSLS
-227 SERISDK
+227 SERINAHD
-234 SEADALADICTGELH
+234 EADALASACNGE
-249 VAKVE
+249 VRITRVE

-290 QSLYEKRLV
+290 QSLYEKRFV
-299 TYPRTDSRFLTDGM
+299 TYPRTDSRYLTDGM

-324 AKLLDVNAPARV
+324 AKLLDVDTPARV

-349 HHAIVPTPSAGSANL
+349 HHAVVPTASAASANL
-364 AVLPEGEAAVLR
+364 ATLPEGEASVLR
-376 LVCFQLLSAV
+376 LVCRQLLCAV
-386 AEPFVYAE
+386 SEPFTYAE

-401 ACHTFKARGKA
+401 GGHTFKARGKTI
-412 VIDLGWHAYKGAPEW
+412 IDLGWREYTSAPDW
-427 TALPE
+427 TPLPE
-432 LAEGASLNID
+432 LAEGASIRID

-447 EGKTSP
+447 EGKTTP
-453 PAVYTE
+453 PAAYTE
-459 DTLLSA
+459 DTLLAA
-465 MEHAGRAPAKPTGF
+465 MERAGAKDAP
-479 AGKGGAVERASFSP
+479 E
-493 EGGNERCVAC
+493 
-503 DDAEAPSDAERRGLG
+503 DAERSGLG
-518 TPATRASTIEK
+518 TPATRAATIEK
-529 LVNGGFAAR
+529 LVNGGFAER
-538 IKGKLVPTDTGAS
+538 VKGKLVPTDVGKS
-551 LVAVLPEALRSPLL
+551 LVTVLPDALRSPLL

-579 ELDADTFLADIEHMV
+579 ELDADAFIADIEHMV
-594 SGLVSDYTPVAEA
+594 SGLVSDYVPIAEA

-648 DNKFLAAKRISLT
+648 DNKFLSAKRISLT
-661 RALAAELLSKGRAH
+661 RTLAAELLSKGRAH

-710 KK
+710 KS

>member
-1 MYKLIITEKP
+1 MNTQTLIITEKP
-11 SVASAISAALGA
+11 SVARAIAAALGA

-31 HGSDLI
+31 HGNGLI
-37 VSWCYGHLVELA
+37 VSWCCGHLIELA
-49 VPAAYDE
+49 TPTAYDE

-67 ILPEPW
+67 ILPNPW
-73 KTTVMRDKRQQ
+73 QTVVMWDKRQQ

-89 ALMQRADVGEVV
+89 GLMQRKDVGEVV

-110 ELIFRL
+110 ELVFRL
-116 VYEKAGCTKPVK
+116 VYKKAGCNKPLK

-135 EPDEIRRAFRNMRPG
+135 EPDEICKAYENMRPG
-150 TDYDRLYAA
+150 AEYDNLYAA

-165 ADWLVGMNATR
+165 ADWLFGMNATR

-203 REIEEFKPETFFTV
+203 REIEEFKLETFFTV
-217 AVNCGGVSLY
+217 AVNCGGVSL
-227 SERISDK
+227 SGERILEK
-234 SEADALADICTGELH
+234 SEADTLANACNGE
-249 VAKVE
+249 VRITRVE

-299 TYPRTDSRFLTDGM
+299 TYPRTDSRYLADGM
-313 AATVPELVSVA
+313 AAAVPELVSVA
-324 AKLLDVNAPARV
+324 AKLLDVDAPARV

-349 HHAIVPTPSAGSANL
+349 HHAVVPTASAASANL
-364 AVLPEGEAAVLR
+364 AALPEGEAAVLR
-376 LVCFQLLSAV
+376 LVCRQLLCAVSA
-386 AEPFVYAE
+386 PFTYAE

-401 ACHTFKARGKA
+401 GGHTFRIRGKTN
-412 VIDLGWHAYKGAPEW
+412 IDLGWRTYKGAPEW
-427 TALPE
+427 MPLPG
-432 LAEGASLNID
+432 LSEGASLSID
-442 AATVK
+442 TATVK
-447 EGKTSP
+447 EGKTTP
-453 PAVYTE
+453 PTAFTE
-459 DTLLSA
+459 DTLLAA
-465 MEHAGRAPAKPTGF
+465 MERAGAKDAP
-479 AGKGGAVERASFSP
+479 E
-493 EGGNERCVAC
+493 
-503 DDAEAPSDAERRGLG
+503 DAERRGLG
-518 TPATRASTIEK
+518 TPATRAATIEK
-529 LVNGGFAAR
+529 LVNGGFAER
-538 IKGKLVPTDTGAS
+538 VKGKLVPTDTGAS
-551 LVAVLPEALRSPLL
+551 LVTVLPEALRSPLL

-579 ELDADTFLADIEHMV
+579 ELDADSFISDIEHTV

-614 RAVVGQCPRCGG
+614 REVVGKCPRCGG
-626 VVSEAKN
+626 VVSEAKS

-638 SLDCKFGLWR
+638 CLDCKFGLWR

-661 RALAAELLSKGRAH
+661 RSLVTELLDKGRAH

-681 QRTDKYY
+681 QRMDKYY

>member
-1 MYKLIITEKP
+1 MNTQTLIITEKP
-11 SVASAISAALGA
+11 SVARAIAAALGA

-31 HGSDLI
+31 HGNNLI
-37 VSWCYGHLVELA
+37 VSWCYGHLIELA
-49 VPAAYDE
+49 TPAAYDE
-56 KLGKWRREDLP
+56 KLAKWRREDLP
-67 ILPEPW
+67 ILPEQW

-89 ALMQRADVGEVV
+89 GLMQRSDVGEVV

-116 VYEKAGCTKPVK
+116 VYEKGGCDKPMK

-135 EPDEIRRAFRNMRPG
+135 EPDEIRKAYANLRPG
-150 TDYDRLYAA
+150 AEYDNLYAA

-187 VGRVVSPT
+187 VGRVLSPT

-203 REIEEFKPETFFTV
+203 REIEEFQPETFYTV
-217 AVNCGGVSLY
+217 AVNCGGVSLS
-227 SERISDK
+227 SERINAHD
-234 SEADALADICTGELH
+234 EADALASACNGE
-249 VAKVE
+249 VRITRVE

-290 QSLYEKRLV
+290 QSLYEKRFV
-299 TYPRTDSRFLTDGM
+299 TYPRTDSRYLTDGM

-324 AKLLDVNAPARV
+324 AKLLDVDTPARV

-349 HHAIVPTPSAGSANL
+349 HHAVVPTASAASANL
-364 AVLPEGEAAVLR
+364 ATLPEGEASVLR
-376 LVCFQLLSAV
+376 LVCRQLLCAV
-386 AEPFVYAE
+386 SEPFTYAE

-401 ACHTFKARGKA
+401 GGHTFKARGKTI
-412 VIDLGWHAYKGAPEW
+412 IDLGWREYKSAPDW
-427 TALPE
+427 TPLPE
-432 LAEGASLNID
+432 LAEGASIRID

-447 EGKTSP
+447 EGKTTP
-453 PAVYTE
+453 PAAYTE
-459 DTLLSA
+459 DTLLAA
-465 MEHAGRAPAKPTGF
+465 MERAGAKDAP
-479 AGKGGAVERASFSP
+479 E
-493 EGGNERCVAC
+493 
-503 DDAEAPSDAERRGLG
+503 DAERSGLG
-518 TPATRASTIEK
+518 TPATRAATIEK
-529 LVNGGFAAR
+529 LVNGGFAER
-538 IKGKLVPTDTGAS
+538 VKGKLVPTDVGKS
-551 LVAVLPEALRSPLL
+551 LVTVLPDALRSPLL

-579 ELDADTFLADIEHMV
+579 ELDADAFIADIEHMV
-594 SGLVSDYTPVAEA
+594 SGLVSDYVPIAEA

-648 DNKFLAAKRISLT
+648 DNKFLSAKRISLT
-661 RALAAELLSKGRAH
+661 RTLAAELLSKGRAH

-710 KK
+710 KS